1 MPLVVFKQGLLTW
14 AKLYPTSHGL
24 QKILFDQSCMKTIV
38 DNPIHLYC
46 LGHTAVMFAK
56 FELKETKT
64 SGIFSLCLT
73 LGTLTCD
80 IIELISTFITA
91 LQIGLLENNS
101 LNLGYLICSLW
112 IQLFV
117 SASLRLWWLI
127 CALVHCF
134 SEITGEEGRQSQAET
149 VFIYC
154 GSFWSH
160 W

>member
-1 MPLVVFKQGLLTW
+1 MPLVVFKRGLLTR
-14 AKLYPTSHGL
+14 AKLYATSHGL
-24 QKILFDQSCMKTIV
+24 QKILFDQSCMKATV

-46 LGHTAVMFAK
+46 LGQYTAVMQT
-56 FELKETKT
+56 LQ
-64 SGIFSLCLT
+64 LCLT

-91 LQIGLLENNS
+91 LQIGLLENNT
-101 LNLGYLICSLW
+101 LNFGYLICSLW

-117 SASLRLWWLI
+117 SASLRLWWWI

-134 SEITGEEGRQSQAET
+134 SEIKGEEGRQSQEET